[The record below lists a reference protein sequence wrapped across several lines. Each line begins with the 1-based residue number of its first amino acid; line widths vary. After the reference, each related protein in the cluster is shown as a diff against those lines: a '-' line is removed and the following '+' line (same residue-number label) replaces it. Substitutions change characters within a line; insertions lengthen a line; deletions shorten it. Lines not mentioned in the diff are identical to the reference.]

1 MKKYDIFGIGTTL
14 LDTKIIVTDDFLA
27 ELGVSTGL
35 MTLADEER
43 QDHLIKA
50 PHEQTTHVKKA
61 HGGSACNS
69 IVATI
74 SFGADTFYAG
84 KVDSDEGGGFC
95 VKDLTAQ
102 HCEFY
107 RLVMP

>member
-14 LDTKIIVTDDFLA
+14 LYTEIIVTDDFLA
-27 ELGVSTGL
+27 EQGVGRGL
-35 MTLADEER
+35 MSLVDEER

-50 PHEQTTHVKKA
+50 PHEQTTHVKKVC
-61 HGGSACNS
+61 GGSACNC
-69 IVATI
+69 IVAVI

-84 KVDSDEGGGFC
+84 KVASDEGGDFF